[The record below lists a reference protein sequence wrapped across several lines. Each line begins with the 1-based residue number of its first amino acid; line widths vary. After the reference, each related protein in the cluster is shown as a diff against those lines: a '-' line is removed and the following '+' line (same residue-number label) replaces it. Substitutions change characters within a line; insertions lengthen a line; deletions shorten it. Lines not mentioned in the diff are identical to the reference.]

1 MASLVKIVAKHL
13 GISQASLIDGV
24 AHRLFAEPGNAGSP
38 DERAVQALGEIIG
51 AKIENDPVAG
61 RIISDGLYEAK
72 ILRYAENSTYGEPPR
87 RPHRCAAHDSVRTI
101 TQAELDRQ
109 EINRPDRIATPPASI
124 PVAGTCRMCG
134 CTDADCSD
142 CIRLTGVACHW
153 IEPDLCSACNSLTAV

>member
-1 MASLVKIVAKHL
+1 MTTNEQAIASMASLVKIVAKHL
-13 GISQASLIDGV
+13 GISQAALIDGV

-38 DERAVQALGEIIG
+38 DERAAVAEILAPVFEAAGPLDRSNPAEVIRTITQAEL
-51 AKIENDPVAG
+51 NRLD
-61 RIISDGLYEAK
+61 
-72 ILRYAENSTYGEPPR
+72 
-87 RPHRCAAHDSVRTI
+87 VREI

-109 EINRPDRIATPPASI
+109 QINRPDRIATPPAAI

-153 IEPDLCSACNSLTAV
+153 IEPDLCSACNNLTAP